1 MKKLLSIL
9 ALLPLFINAQP
20 LVFLGSSRSA
30 VQKYMSYEIRWTAV
44 KSTADELTYSN
55 PHEKVTVSYR
65 FVRNTH
71 GTART
76 CIQCIVAL
84 PDSASADSY
93 ADERMLSCRFRTDE
107 IGWILNTD
115 LNDLQ
120 IRVFRIGNSFI
131 YKY

>member
-1 MKKLLSIL
+1 MKKLLIL
-9 ALLPLFINAQP
+9 LVVFPLFLQAQP

-30 VQKYMSYEIRWTAV
+30 VQKYMSYEIRWMAV
-44 KSTADELTYSN
+44 KSTADELTFRN

-65 FVRNTH
+65 FVKNTL

-76 CIQCIVAL
+76 CIMCTVTL

-93 ADERMLSCRFRTDE
+93 ADERMFSCRFRPEE

-120 IRVFRIGNSFI
+120 IKVFRLGNSFI